1 MVFAIVLTRCSL
13 FHLRPKGDYHIASV
27 ENNVCK
33 KLEKKVIM
41 YCVFVDTKY
50 TNSWTTFDI
59 ESALDSVRKAMN
71 WIEDQADL
79 SDIGLNI
86 KVDYHQT
93 KKKVV
98 PIRQNFPRKTLS
110 GTLLSVNGVKYLD
123 RWADKIGKKVLS
135 VYPKDTS
142 TITATKVKPKDRERL
157 LAKLRDIHKTDN
169 VALVYFVNNY
179 YTDEISVAV
188 HTAQDDSPEY
198 AVVSFKEPS
207 VIAHEFLHLF
217 GAWDLYITPY
227 DNARKARKKKSFA
240 MREFPDEIMA
250 FADRK
255 IESLEI
261 SPLTRYLIGWDDN
274 LDPNYVKMIFN
285 KKIRL
290 AKY

>member
-1 MVFAIVLTRCSL
+1 LN
-13 FHLRPKGDYHIASV
+13 PKGDFHIATV

-33 KLEKKVIM
+33 KLEKEVII

-50 TNSWTTFDI
+50 TNAWTTYDI
-59 ESALDSVRKAMN
+59 NSTLDSVKKAMN

-79 SDIGLNI
+79 SGVDLNI
-86 KVDYHQT
+86 KVDYHKT
-93 KKKVV
+93 KKTVV
-98 PIRQNFPRKTLS
+98 PIRENFPRKTLS
-110 GTLLSVNGVKYLD
+110 GTLFAVNGVKYLD

-157 LAKLRDIHKTDN
+157 IARLRDILKTDN

-179 YTDEISVAV
+179 YTDEVSVAV
-188 HTAQDDSPEY
+188 HTAQDASPEY

-240 MREFPDEIMA
+240 MKEFPNEIMA

-255 IESLEI
+255 IESLDI
-261 SPLTRYLIGWDDN
+261 SPLTRYLIGWDED